1 MPVEYW
7 LTKVFFQCILGCLA
21 CFSQRLLPKMLQEIY
36 SYICNEGQ
44 SKAVAK
50 LINFEIYREIKKR
63 DKEKLT
69 LSRESSAY
77 IYSKPTMETPEQYV
91 KYVLVS

>member
-21 CFSQRLLPKMLQEIY
+21 CFLQRLLPKMFQEIY

-50 LINFEIYREIKKR
+50 LINFEIFREVKKR

-69 LSRESSAY
+69 LSWESSAY

-91 KYVLVS
+91 KSVLVS